1 MTIWHNLA
9 EVILGLLLIALR
21 RWIVTRART
30 IADITID
37 FESSHPANTE
47 NWGSKESRQIETR
60 WNRFIGHSLVAFGT
74 VFGSLSAGQFMS
86 RIF

>member
-9 EVILGLLLIALR
+9 GVILGLFLIALG
-21 RWIVTRART
+21 RWMVTRART

-37 FESSHPANTE
+37 FESSHPANPE
-47 NWGSKESRQIETR
+47 NWGGKGSRQIETR
-60 WNRFIGHSLVAFGT
+60 WNRFIGHSLVAFGA
-74 VFGSLSAGQFMS
+74 VFGLLSAGQFMS